1 MDSVSIPN
9 LSSPDTILVYLKLC
23 VENEELNATINEK
36 IIVAF
41 NKHEDYKTCGDLY
54 IGVGRD
60 WFANVLNMWTK

>member
-1 MDSVSIPN
+1 MDLDSIPN

-41 NKHEDYKTCGDLY
+41 NKHED
-54 IGVGRD
+54 
-60 WFANVLNMWTK
+60 